1 MTSTED
7 RRTRRIAFLRALRH
21 RNYRLFFGGQGVSLV
36 GTWITR
42 IATAWLV
49 YRLTDSALLL
59 GVVGFAGQIPVS
71 LLSALAGALMDR
83 WNLHRVLVATQA
95 LAMLQ
100 SAALAVLTLSGVIQ
114 VWHVIVLALFQGFIN
129 AFDTPARQA
138 FVVRMVDD
146 RADLGNAIALNSSM
160 FNVARLIGPSIAG
173 ALIALVGEG
182 VCFLVDAVSYLPV
195 IAALLAMRLG
205 PVRAQARVGGALQDL
220 REGLR
225 YAFGFPPIRALLL
238 LVGTCSFTGM
248 PYVVLMPVFARDIL
262 HGGPDTFGLLM
273 AAAGSGALV
282 GALYLASRRSVRG
295 LGRIIVLMSS
305 LFGAGLVAFACSR
318 ALWLSLPLLFV
329 TGMGVLV
336 QMASTN
342 TVLQTIVEDDKRGRV
357 MSLYITAVLG
367 MQPFGSLFAG
377 TLAQHIGAPLT
388 IGLGGGACIV
398 ASLAF
403 ARTLPA
409 LRELIRPIYAQKGI
423 IERS

>member
-182 VCFLVDAVSYLPV
+182 VCFL
-195 IAALLAMRLG
+195 AALLAMRLG

>member
-83 WNLHRVLVATQA
+83 WNLHRVLVVTQA

-205 PVRAQARVGGALQDL
+205 PVRAQIPVGGALQGL
-220 REGLR
+220 REGLG

-305 LFGAGLVAFACSR
+305 LFGAGLVAFAFSR

-388 IGLGGGACIV
+388 IGLGGGACMV

-409 LRELIRPIYAQKGI
+409 LRALIRPIYAQKGI